1 MSETTVTIIVAVI
14 AALGSIITALIGWM
28 ARKGVNYVDKK
39 TAVLD
44 ATTELHRKEAIKN
57 KIVDTVTLVA
67 RATMQ
72 TYVDEVKA
80 RNADGKLTKEE
91 AAEAFRRTVAQS
103 LDLLKREGIEVG
115 KDILAVV
122 VEAVVGKLKV
132 EKNGSRGEAKAA

>member
-1 MSETTVTIIVAVI
+1 
-14 AALGSIITALIGWM
+14 
-28 ARKGVNYVDKK
+28 VD
-39 TAVLD
+39 A
-44 ATTELHRKEAIKN
+44 
-57 KIVDTVTLVA
+57 VTLAA

-91 AAEAFRRTVAQS
+91 AAEAFRRTVDQS

-132 EKNGSRGEAKAA
+132 ESRKNGSRDEAKAA